1 MSGTR
6 QALERAFSG
15 GWVRNSGLLILV
27 MGGLVLVL
35 IVAAANADSGLSAW
49 MRLRTELVDAS
60 DRIAQLRTENASLR
74 EEVTALAGDSF
85 AIERAIREDLELA
98 RRGETVVRFKYP
110 ADLSS
115 DDVKPIASRR

>member
-1 MSGTR
+1 MK
-6 QALERAFSG
+6 
-15 GWVRNSGLLILV
+15 NSGLLILV

-60 DRIAQLRTENASLR
+60 NRIEQLRTENASLR

-98 RRGETVVRFKYP
+98 RRGETVVRFKHP
-110 ADLSS
+110 ADLSA
-115 DDVKPIASRR
+115 DDVKPIVSRR